1 MDSSDD
7 GFSDDGF
14 DSLPA
19 GELLELEQGAWQATQ
34 APRDQLPDVVPRRN
48 VNAFNGASLLK
59 PAPLQRHASSLY
71 ENTDLGDWD
80 AEILED
86 NNNNQQVEDLT
97 GFDAHGAQHGNYQG
111 NYQAIATTGTQQFA
125 RPTQR
130 SNIAVEEQQ
139 IRTRIEEVRFAQNVA
154 DRPADDMRRRFHA
167 TMNRPCKKL
176 LPPRRMQPKNLARS
190 PS

>member
-19 GELLELEQGAWQATQ
+19 GELLELEQGAWQASQ
-34 APRDQLPDVVPRRN
+34 APRDQIPDVVPRRN
-48 VNAFNGASLLK
+48 VNAFNGATLLK

-86 NNNNQQVEDLT
+86 NNNNNNQQVEDLAE
-97 GFDAHGAQHGNYQG
+97 FDVHGAQHGNNQGSYQG

-139 IRTRIEEVRFAQNVA
+139 IRTRIEEVR
-154 DRPADDMRRRFHA
+154 
-167 TMNRPCKKL
+167 
-176 LPPRRMQPKNLARS
+176 LAKELS
-190 PS
+190 DSLG